1 MEMTCYG
8 ILLQVVKE
16 KDEVVRYRTEMYD
29 IEIMI
34 KSLMGF
40 NGMQWDN

>member
-1 MEMTCYG
+1 MICYG
-8 ILLQVVKE
+8 ILLQVGKE

-29 IEIMI
+29 IEIII

-40 NGMQWDN
+40 NGMQWDNQ